1 MKHLFYTAT
10 VVLILAGCT
19 PVSSEIV
26 IEKPRKS
33 EMLQD
38 YYISRVEKNMEQ
50 TRRAVAKAGTRQDA
64 LRLVE
69 SARKKVQASFK
80 NVKSL
85 LPVESRC
92 TGVANFPGYK
102 VEKHLIRT
110 RENFSMSVNLFLPD
124 KGKKPFPAIIF
135 LAGHATNGKSGYLRA
150 CVNFALRGF
159 AVLSAD
165 PIHQGERWQFEKY
178 SMVHG
183 HNILNRQLLTLGEN
197 FSDWRLHDAV
207 QLVNFLQS
215 RSDIDHARIGVNGN
229 SGGGTMTALLSA
241 YDRRIAA
248 SAPSCYITTFYHNA
262 LNELPT
268 DGEQNPASFIANKGE
283 MLDLVLAHAPKPY
296 RILAQQHDFFDI
308 RGALMTYNMAKK
320 IYRLLGAEENI
331 SITVAPHG
339 HGYSEELRSSAYE
352 FFGKHFNVKCDPKE
366 EAVKLPAHK
375 ELWCSATGQLLDLP
389 GESSV
394 QNIIAKRALELKKQR
409 AQKKVS
415 PESMKKQLTKLLA
428 LPARINTT
436 DHILLQHV
444 RNRQRDLFLR
454 TGIRT
459 EPGITATLY
468 GIYNRHNVQGNAKFS
483 SNVELLVPESGCYD
497 VLPGLM
503 PLDPKAELRGI
514 DYRGCG
520 ESQVYGGFHANYQLD
535 YHYSAL
541 GLMMDEPLLGRRVL
555 DVLAAIKFLHSQ
567 GVKKITLRSEGLG
580 VIPAVFAAVLS
591 DIPVKLH
598 LDKKV
603 PTYTEHAL
611 SPDAPFPQSFV
622 PNGILKLTDLDELI
636 ELFPER
642 FIKTR

>member
-1 MKHLFYTAT
+1 MKHLFYAAAAAVIFT
-10 VVLILAGCT
+10 GCT
-19 PVSSEIV
+19 SISPDIV

-33 EMLQD
+33 EMLQN
-38 YYISRVEKNMEQ
+38 YYLSRVQENMNQ
-50 TRRAVAKAGTRQDA
+50 TRLAVANANTRQDA

-69 SARKKVQASFK
+69 RARKKVQASFK
-80 NVKSL
+80 NVKRD
-85 LPVESRC
+85 LPVRSRC
-92 TGVANFPGYK
+92 VGTVKFPGYT

-110 RENFSMSVNLFLPD
+110 RENFSMSVNLYLPD
-124 KGKKPFPAIIF
+124 NGKKPFPAVIF

-178 SMVHG
+178 SMVNG
-183 HNILNRQLLTLGEN
+183 HNVLNRQLLTLGEN

-207 QLVNFLQS
+207 QLVNFLQT
-215 RSDIDHARIGVNGN
+215 RKDIDHARIGVNGN
-229 SGGGTMTALLSA
+229 SGGGTMTALLTA

-248 SAPSCYITTFYHNA
+248 AAPSCYITTFYHNT

-268 DGEQNPASFIANKGE
+268 DGEQNPASFIANNGE

-320 IYRLLGAEENI
+320 IYRLLGAEKNI

-352 FFGKHFNVKCDPKE
+352 FFGKYFKVKCDPKE
-366 EAVKLPAHK
+366 QPVKLPAHK
-375 ELWCSATGQLLDLP
+375 ELWCSPNGRLLELP
-389 GESSV
+389 GESSA

-409 AQKKVS
+409 SKKKVS
-415 PESMKKQLTKLLA
+415 PAEMRKQLAKLLA
-428 LPARINTT
+428 LPSVIGTP
-436 DHILLQHV
+436 DHRLLQHV
-444 RNRQRDLFLR
+444 RNKDFDLFMR
-454 TGIRT
+454 TGINT
-459 EPGITATLY
+459 EPGITVTLY
-468 GIYNRHNVQGNAKFS
+468 GIYKRHNVERNSKFS
-483 SNVELLVPESGCYD
+483 SEVELLIPEKGCYEE
-497 VLPGLM
+497 LPELM
-503 PLDPKAELRGI
+503 PLNEKAELRGV

-520 ESQVYGGFHANYQLD
+520 DSQLYGGFHANYQLD

-541 GLMMDEPLLGRRVL
+541 GVMMDEPLIGRRVL
-555 DVLAAIKFLHSQ
+555 DVLATIRFLHSQ
-567 GVKKITLRSEGLG
+567 GVRKITLRSEGLG
-580 VIPAVFAAVLS
+580 AIPAVFAAILS
-591 DIPVKLH
+591 DIPVKLY

-611 SPDAPFPQSFV
+611 SADAPIPQSFV

-636 ELFPER
+636 ALFPER
-642 FIKTR
+642 FIVR